1 MRSCVPYS
9 RDAHHRITK
18 NPNTPQH
25 PNTTLQELDF
35 FRQHPS
41 YKDLRNV
48 GTAFLSTN
56 LSDHLISA
64 IRRQM
69 PTIQHHITRNINDL
83 QKDLD
88 SMGGTVDNTRGG
100 MIHAVLTQARTFE
113 TCFKKAL
120 EGQRAGVCVG
130 GGLDMCG

>member
-1 MRSCVPYS
+1 M
-9 RDAHHRITK
+9 
-18 NPNTPQH
+18 
-25 PNTTLQELDF
+25 
-35 FRQHPS
+35 
-41 YKDLRNV
+41 
-48 GTAFLSTN
+48 GTAYLSSN

-120 EGQRAGVCVG
+120 EGQRAGVLDVMDKCWMCVG
-130 GGLDMCG
+130 CVDWFAVVYGAIAVHV